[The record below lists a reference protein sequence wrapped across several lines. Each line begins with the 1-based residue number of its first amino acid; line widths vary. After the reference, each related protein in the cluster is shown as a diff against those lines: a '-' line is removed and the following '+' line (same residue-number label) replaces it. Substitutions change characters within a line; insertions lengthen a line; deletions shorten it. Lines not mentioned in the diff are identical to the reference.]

1 MIDIHSH
8 LLPGIDDGAAT
19 IGQSLELA
27 RHAVADGITHMVITP
42 HIQPGVYDNDIAS
55 ITTAFELFRDMLL
68 ENSVALHVAMAAE
81 VRICPEIITMLD
93 RDTLPLFVA
102 ADGAKTML
110 LELPHSH
117 VPPGTEKMLQWLI
130 AQGIQ
135 VLIAHP
141 ERNKGI
147 LKDYSRAGR
156 FVDLGCMLQVTSGS
170 LSGRFG
176 VPPQQAARY
185 MLEQGWVSVLA
196 TDAHNMRSRPPELSD
211 GLAAASALAGE
222 AAAKKLVQSA
232 PWSLVGGMF
241 GGA

>member
-19 IGQSLELA
+19 IEQSLQLA

-55 ITTAFELFRDMLL
+55 ITTAFERFRAMLL
-68 ENSVALHVAMAAE
+68 KHSIALHVAMAAE
-81 VRICPEIITMLD
+81 VRICPEIFTMLD
-93 RDTLPLFVA
+93 MGAVPLLVA
-102 ADGAKTML
+102 ADGERTML

-130 AQGIQ
+130 DQGIR

-156 FVDLGCMLQVTSGS
+156 LVDLGCMLQLTSGS

-176 VPPQQAARY
+176 MPPQQAARY

-211 GLAAASALAGE
+211 GLAAARALAGE
-222 AAAKKLVQSA
+222 VVAKKLVESA
-232 PWSLVGGMF
+232 PWSIVGGMF
-241 GGA
+241 GRS